1 MLNSTFFVILFYKMN
16 MKKKSILNG
25 YDNNAHK
32 KKLCLA
38 SRKGPGNSRSVHLSI
53 FMCPLISNSRKY
65 VY

>member
-1 MLNSTFFVILFYKMN
+1 MN